1 MRATIGKSYDLVPL
15 VMSSMFKYD
24 YSSSDTNL
32 ARTSSTTFAQSS
44 MANI

>member
-32 ARTSSTTFAQSS
+32 SSYEFYDIRAIF
-44 MANI
+44 NG